1 MWDAYGG
8 CDSADMARVRFEFC
22 EYLPI
27 LSENGSR

>member
-8 CDSADMARVRFEFC
+8 CDSADMARVRSEFR

-27 LSENGSR
+27 LSANSSH